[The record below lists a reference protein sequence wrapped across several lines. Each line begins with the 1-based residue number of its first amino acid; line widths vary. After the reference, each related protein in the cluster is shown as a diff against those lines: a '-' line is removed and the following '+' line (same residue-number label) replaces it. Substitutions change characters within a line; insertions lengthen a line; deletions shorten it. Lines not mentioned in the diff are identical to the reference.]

1 MKIYPSVGYTDEVI
15 HVYEAKGCRPD
26 VRKPDEGELLDVKLI
41 NLNDVLKMI
50 DEGEICDAKTV
61 AAIYKY
67 CLKNGIEI

>member
-1 MKIYPSVGYTDEVI
+1 M
-15 HVYEAKGCRPD
+15 
-26 VRKPDEGELLDVKLI
+26 RKPDEGEFLDVKLI
-41 NLNDVLKMI
+41 DLNVALKMI